1 MLTVRCR
8 LVPRITHSR
17 SHPSTCSRFHFHV
30 CIEKVSK
37 QCARNGGY
45 ARLESVSLRSSHSQP
60 AAGRWNKIIAMQPTH
75 SATANSLS
83 LSKYLR
89 IDFLTLTVTLG
100 LIHNI
105 LKIGRLRR
113 PCGPRGPT
121 AASDCHLTS
130 SSFDVV
136 HPSDPARCLAAQPPT
151 AGPPPPPPTFYRRS
165 WAPRP

>member
-75 SATANSLS
+75 AATANSLS

-113 PCGPRGPT
+113 PCGPPPP
-121 AASDCHLTS
+121 LTVTS
-130 SSFDVV
+130 
-136 HPSDPARCLAAQPPT
+136 
-151 AGPPPPPPTFYRRS
+151 PPPPSTLFTPLTPPAVSPHSRPPLGHRHR
-165 WAPRP
+165 PRPFIAVHGRPDPDN